1 MGPCCWSFP
10 DARGDAGGGVRV
22 AVCGDLGGRE
32 RSTRPLHGDPTA
44 LGCQGA
50 FLGSVTVDGYPE
62 VSEDGESFVDD
73 GSRVIVTIH
82 DVTGAI
88 VQQLPGTGAPP
99 VTGIR
104 MTPGVPG
111 FPQGTLAAGTPVA
124 GTPTP

>member
-1 MGPCCWSFP
+1 
-10 DARGDAGGGVRV
+10 
-22 AVCGDLGGRE
+22 
-32 RSTRPLHGDPTA
+32 
-44 LGCQGA
+44 
-50 FLGSVTVDGYPE
+50 

-99 VTGIR
+99 VTGIP
-104 MTPGVPG
+104 MTTGVPG
-111 FPQGTLAAGTPVA
+111 FPQGTLAAGTPMA